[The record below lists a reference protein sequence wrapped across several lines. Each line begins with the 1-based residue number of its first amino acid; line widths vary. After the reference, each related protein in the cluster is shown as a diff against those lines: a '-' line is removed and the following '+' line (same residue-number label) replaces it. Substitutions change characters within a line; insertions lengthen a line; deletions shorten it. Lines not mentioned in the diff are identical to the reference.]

1 MGLLL
6 HKEVYK
12 ADDVVEPFEVVAE
25 ADRLP
30 NDLALAIL
38 NYVVV
43 ATFLMI
49 YFMMIMMLVN
59 YRQKSEN
66 KDVTQKM
73 SEKL

>member
-1 MGLLL
+1 MEPSA
-6 HKEVYK
+6 EV
-12 ADDVVEPFEVVAE
+12 VVAE
-25 ADRLP
+25 EVLVDHLP

-49 YFMMIMMLVN
+49 YFMMIMNMMLVK

-66 KDVTQKM
+66 KDVMTQKM
-73 SEKL
+73 SEKLF

>member
-1 MGLLL
+1 MGLL
-6 HKEVYK
+6 HKEVYR

-25 ADRLP
+25 ADRSP

-38 NYVVV
+38 NYFVV

-49 YFMMIMMLVN
+49 YFMMMMLVN

-66 KDVTQKM
+66 KDVMTQKM

>member
-1 MGLLL
+1 MGLL
-6 HKEVYK
+6 HKEVYR

-25 ADRLP
+25 ADRSP

-38 NYVVV
+38 NYFVV

-49 YFMMIMMLVN
+49 YFMMLVN

-66 KDVTQKM
+66 KDMTQKM

>member
-1 MGLLL
+1 MELL
-6 HKEVYK
+6 HKEVYR

-25 ADRLP
+25 ADRSP

-38 NYVVV
+38 NYFVV

-49 YFMMIMMLVN
+49 YFMMMMLVN

-66 KDVTQKM
+66 KDMTQKM

>member
-1 MGLLL
+1 MGLL
-6 HKEVYK
+6 HKEVYR

-25 ADRLP
+25 AARSP

-38 NYVVV
+38 NYFVV

-49 YFMMIMMLVN
+49 YFMMLVN

-66 KDVTQKM
+66 KDMTQKM

>member
-1 MGLLL
+1 MELL
-6 HKEVYK
+6 HKEVYR

-25 ADRLP
+25 ADRSP

-38 NYVVV
+38 NYFVV

-49 YFMMIMMLVN
+49 YFMMMMLVN

-66 KDVTQKM
+66 KDVMTQKM

>member
-1 MGLLL
+1 MGLL
-6 HKEVYK
+6 HKEVYR

-25 ADRLP
+25 ADRSP

-38 NYVVV
+38 NYFVV

-49 YFMMIMMLVN
+49 YFMMMMLVN

-66 KDVTQKM
+66 KDMTQKM